1 MNKQKNILFS
11 KSKCIETVEA
21 LKQFY
26 KKDNHI
32 SNNEKE
38 LILIKNVINE
48 CTKKKCPPGYYNL
61 FGECLYG

>member
-1 MNKQKNILFS
+1 MNKQKKNLFS
-11 KSKCIETVEA
+11 KTNCIETIEA

-26 KKDNHI
+26 KKNNHI

-61 FGECLYG
+61 FGECLCG

>member
-1 MNKQKNILFS
+1 MNTQKNILFS

-48 CTKKKCPPGYYNL
+48 CTKNKCPPGYYNL